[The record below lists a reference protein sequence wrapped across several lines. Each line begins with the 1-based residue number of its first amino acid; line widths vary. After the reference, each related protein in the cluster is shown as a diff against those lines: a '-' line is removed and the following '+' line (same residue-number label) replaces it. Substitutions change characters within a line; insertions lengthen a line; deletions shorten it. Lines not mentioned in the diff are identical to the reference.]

1 MPSLRKPE
9 TVIGQAWRIVGSVI
23 ALIARAETDGQRW
36 MKGSGYARKRTAAR

>member
-23 ALIARAETDGQRW
+23 ALIARTETAGQRW
-36 MKGSGYARKRTAAR
+36 MKGSGYARKLTAAR